1 VVLVQGGPI
10 GREAAIATLVG
21 ASMMASAASANY
33 SADFNQAV
41 RVVGGKRQVE
51 LPPLPPQPG
60 VVKPIDESVQVVFM
74 VEAEPGLVECVNRYC
89 REGECRPLSIG
100 RVKLLRAW
108 VVKSGGSWWVCSSP
122 DGAAV
127 CGGIDEKFDEWSR
140 M

>member
-33 SADFNQAV
+33 SADLNQAV

-60 VVKPIDESVQVVFM
+60 VVKPIDESVQ
-74 VEAEPGLVECVNRYC
+74 ASAGRC
-89 REGECRPLSIG
+89 RSAG
-100 RVKLLRAW
+100 VKLLRAW